1 MGLLRSVPHPL
12 ETAMRRF
19 EIGHANAGNADP
31 LARLQVLELAVVGLH
46 LLRPLERTL
55 GEALDPLLKALLHLS
70 ASFDFGDQLSLT
82 GVQLGGLGVALGHEV
97 PVRES
102 ARAAPV
108 VGYHLRL

>member
-19 EIGHANAGNADP
+19 EIGHANAGNANP
-31 LARLQVLELAVVGLH
+31 LARLQILEDRVDAVEEYLPPPVQVLELAVVGLH

-70 ASFDFGDQLSLT
+70 ASFDFGEI
-82 GVQLGGLGVALGHEV
+82 G
-97 PVRES
+97 
-102 ARAAPV
+102 RAHV
-108 VGYHLRL
+108 